1 MTWPT
6 DRKTEMKICYDE
18 QGFNQYGWMNSG
30 KIFVSLNDWC
40 LIKRILKEELYG

>member
-6 DRKTEMKICYDE
+6 DRETEMKICYGE

-30 KIFVSLNDWC
+30 KVFVSLNDWA
-40 LIKRILKEELYG
+40 LIKKILREERYG